1 MSEGDLTGVI
11 LAKQYI
17 LKEDNIYTYIIIDC
31 VYGALSR

>member
-17 LKEDNIYTYIIIDC
+17 LKGDNIYTYIIIDC